1 MAGGDILLAFGAL
14 GMDLQ
19 LAGGD
24 LMADDSLLTAVVI
37 SLFTNRL
44 AEPGD
49 ELPAGETDRQGWW
62 ADTTLPALKTGGGK
76 DRIGSRLWLLRREKQ
91 LPSVLARAK
100 EYAEE
105 SLAWLVSEGHVLA
118 VSVAATNPAR
128 GVLLITVSLTRRQGD
143 LAWKLQYDATNE
155 TYQLAE

>member
-1 MAGGDILLAFGAL
+1 VAGDILLAFGAQ

-49 ELPAGETDRQGWW
+49 ELPAGETYRQGWW
-62 ADTTLPALKTGGGK
+62 ADATLPGLKTGS
-76 DRIGSRLWLLRREKQ
+76 DRIGSRLWLLKREKQ
-91 LPSVLARAK
+91 LPSVLARAR

-105 SLAWLVSEGHVLA
+105 ALAWLVTEGHVLA
-118 VSVAATNPAR
+118 VSVSATAPAR
-128 GVLLITVSLTRRQGD
+128 GVLLLDVRLTLRKGEQ
-143 LAWKLQYDATNE
+143 AWKLKYDAETE

>member
-1 MAGGDILLAFGAL
+1 MAPDILLAFGAL
-14 GMDLQ
+14 GTDLQ

-24 LMADDSLLTAVVI
+24 LMSDDSLLTAVVI

-62 ADTTLPALKTGGGK
+62 ADSTLPALKTGGGK
-76 DRIGSRLWLLRREKQ
+76 DRIGSRLWLLKREKQ
-91 LPSVLARAK
+91 LPSVLARAR

-105 SLAWLVSEGHVLA
+105 ALAWLVTEGHVLA
-118 VSVAATNPAR
+118 VKVIATAPAR
-128 GVLLITVSLTRRQGD
+128 GVLLLDVRLTRRQGEQ
-143 LAWKLQYDATNE
+143 AWKLKYDAETE
-155 TYQLAE
+155 TYQLGE

>member
-1 MAGGDILLAFGAL
+1 MAGDILLAFGAL
-14 GMDLQ
+14 GTDLH

-24 LMADDSLLTAVVI
+24 LMGDDSLLTAVVI

-62 ADTTLPALKTGGGK
+62 ADTTLPGGK
-76 DRIGSRLWLLRREKQ
+76 DRIGSRLWLLKREKQ
-91 LPSVLARAK
+91 LPSVLARAR

-105 SLAWLVSEGHVLA
+105 ALAWLVTEGHVLA
-118 VSVAATNPAR
+118 VTVTATAPAR
-128 GVLLITVSLTRRQGD
+128 GVLLLDVRLTRRQGD
-143 LAWKLQYDATNE
+143 QAWKLKYDAATE
-155 TYQLAE
+155 TYQLGE

>member
-1 MAGGDILLAFGAL
+1 MVDILLAFGAL
-14 GMDLQ
+14 GTDLQ

-24 LMADDSLLTAVVI
+24 LMSDDSLLTAVVI

-62 ADTTLPALKTGGGK
+62 ADATLPTLKTGGGK
-76 DRIGSRLWLLRREKQ
+76 DRIGSRLWLLKREKQ
-91 LPSVLARAK
+91 LPSVLARAR

-105 SLAWLVSEGHVLA
+105 ALAWLVADGHVLA
-118 VSVAATNPAR
+118 VAVEATAPAR
-128 GVLLITVSLTRRQGD
+128 GVLLLEVRLTLRQGD
-143 LAWKLQYDATNE
+143 QAWKLKYDATTE

>member
-1 MAGGDILLAFGAL
+1 MAGDILLAFGAL

-62 ADTTLPALKTGGGK
+62 ADATLPGLKAGK
-76 DRIGSRLWLLRREKQ
+76 DRIGSRLWLLKREKQ
-91 LPSVLARAK
+91 LPSVLARAR

-105 SLAWLVSEGHVLA
+105 ALAWLVTEGHVLA
-118 VSVAATNPAR
+118 VSVAASNPAR
-128 GVLLITVSLTRRQGD
+128 GVLLLEVRLTLRKGEQS
-143 LAWKLQYDATNE
+143 WKLKYDAENE